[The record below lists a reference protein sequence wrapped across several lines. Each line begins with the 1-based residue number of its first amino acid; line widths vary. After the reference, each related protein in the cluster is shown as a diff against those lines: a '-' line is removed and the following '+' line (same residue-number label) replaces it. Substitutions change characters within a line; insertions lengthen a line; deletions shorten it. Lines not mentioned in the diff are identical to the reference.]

1 MPQLKC
7 AIANQIKRLSGQD
20 EASSSREHMR
30 AWLEILIYQGMYSVG
45 RVAVAAHPCP
55 CCRHHATANG
65 NLFHVE
71 IVSARDF
78 QRIKDG
84 RYLPSEIAATVQE
97 KLAGTSHMAA
107 DVMVVCFEAGEW
119 PFHIQ
124 VDRNGYTIRQTNHTV
139 RENT

>member
-1 MPQLKC
+1 MPQLKY
-7 AIANQIKRLSGQD
+7 AIVAEIERLSGLD
-20 EASSSREHMR
+20 GEGSPREHMR
-30 AWLEILIYQGMYSVG
+30 AWLASLIYRGMYDVG
-45 RVAVAAHPCP
+45 RVAAGASPCS
-55 CCRHHATANG
+55 CGRHLAMPDG

-84 RYLPSEIAATVQE
+84 RYLPAEIAATVQD

-119 PFHIQ
+119 PFHVA
-124 VDRNGYTIRQTNHTV
+124 VDRDGYTIRQSTHTV
-139 RENT
+139 KEA